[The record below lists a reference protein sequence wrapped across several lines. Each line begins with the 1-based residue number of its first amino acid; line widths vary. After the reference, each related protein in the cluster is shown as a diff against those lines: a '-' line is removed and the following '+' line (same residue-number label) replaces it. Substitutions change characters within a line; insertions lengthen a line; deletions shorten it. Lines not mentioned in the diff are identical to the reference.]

1 MPESMPPESIPQ
13 PRQGRHL
20 WRRLLIVVLAF
31 LLLLG
36 AVIASVYA
44 GLYFG
49 ERDREARH
57 QRIVQQHYSA
67 GLEALN
73 AGKYERAEAEFQYV
87 LQLDPQNAL
96 AQHGLEEAKARLV
109 VQPTPT
115 SEAAS
120 SLADQLFAQAQEAY
134 QAKKWTDAANTLT
147 QLRALD
153 PSYQEKTVEDML
165 FHSLYNAG
173 MQFLDQDQLESG
185 IFYLDQAVALRP
197 LDADA
202 VNQRNLAARY
212 LEAQGYWGV
221 DWKLCIQRFA
231 NLYNTHPDYRDVAQ
245 KLYKAYIA
253 YADYLAEQ
261 GEMCPAET
269 NYSQALRLYADPQID
284 QKRASASQVCLVATP
299 TPISGT
305 EQLMTPQPI
314 AGFTSGRLAYPVFDS
329 GNGVYDLFALY
340 ADGRILRVATN
351 ADQPWWEWGTGRVAY
366 RDKATADI
374 KMELPE
380 EGVPLQL
387 LPPGGQAWPTLSADG
402 QRVAYASADET
413 GTWYIYIAN
422 TNGEGTPRK
431 LAPGWAPAW
440 SRTGLL
446 AYTGCDA
453 EGQCGI
459 FVDNPDDGQP
469 GTRLTGS
476 ENDTAVSWA
485 PAGNLM
491 AYMSNVTGNWD
502 IYLLNPQGGVQ
513 QFITDPS
520 DDGLPVWSPDGGS
533 LAFVSNRDGQWAIY
547 IRPFNGQTVQRIV
560 NLGTALP
567 GWDNQRLSWSP

>member
-1 MPESMPPESIPQ
+1 MPETDATTTQ
-13 PRQGRHL
+13 PRQSHHL
-20 WRRLLIVVLAF
+20 WRRLLILTLAF
-31 LLLLG
+31 LILLG
-36 AVIASVYA
+36 AVLASAYA

-49 ERDREARH
+49 ERDRETRH
-57 QRIVQQHYSA
+57 QQIVQQHYQA
-67 GLEALN
+67 GLYALN
-73 AGKYERAEAEFQYV
+73 NGKYERAEAEFQYV
-87 LQLDPQNAL
+87 LQLDPQNTL
-96 AQHGLEEAKARLV
+96 AQRGIEEAQARLV

-120 SLADQLFAQAQEAY
+120 SLADQLFSQAQESY
-134 QAKKWTDAANTLT
+134 RNKKWTDAANTLT

-153 PSYQEKTVEDML
+153 ATYRQKTVEDML

-173 MQFLDQDQLESG
+173 MHYLEQDQLESG

-221 DWKLCIQRFA
+221 DWKLCVQRFA
-231 NLYNTHPDYRDVAQ
+231 ALYNTHPDYRDVAK
-245 KLYKAYIA
+245 KLYQAYIA
-253 YADYLAEQ
+253 YADYLAGQ

-269 NYSQALRLYADPQID
+269 NYSQALRLYADPQVD
-284 QKRASASQVCLVATP
+284 QKRAAAAQTCLIATP

-305 EQLMTPQPI
+305 EQLITPQPI
-314 AGFTSGRLAYPVFDS
+314 VGFTTGRLAYPVFDS
-329 GNGVYDLFALY
+329 AAGVYDLFALY
-340 ADGRILRVATN
+340 SDGRILRVASN
-351 ADQPWWEWGTGRVAY
+351 ADQPWWEWGTGRMAY
-366 RDKATADI
+366 RDKSAGDI
-374 KMELPE
+374 KMVLPE

-387 LPPGGQAWPTLSADG
+387 LAPGGQAWPTLSADG
-402 QRVAYASADET
+402 QRVAYAAAVN

-422 TNGEGTPRK
+422 TNGEGTPRQ
-431 LAPGWAPAW
+431 LAPGWAPSW

-459 FVDNPDDGQP
+459 IVDNPDDAQP

-502 IYLLNPQGGVQ
+502 IYLLSPQGGVQ
-513 QFITDPS
+513 QFVTAPS
-520 DDGLPVWSPDGGS
+520 DDGLPAWSPDGGS
-533 LAFVSNRDGQWAIY
+533 IAFVSNRDGQWAIY
-547 IRPFNGQTVQRIV
+547 IRALNSPTAQRIV
-560 NLGTALP
+560 NLGSTLP